1 MPIAA
6 TASFIFVYISSIIHF
21 AVCAFGINMRKS
33 LLTVCFNKL
42 ANFNITYECLMLL
55 FIVVV
60 VIVVVCDKLSAAEL
74 GVKLPIAVEF
84 NVMRVVCFSKI
95 FQLDSLKLAQFSKLN
110 WNSCSSICC
119 FIVHLFEDA
128 RKNVF
133 YSLQL
138 LFYNSI
144 NINCQRVALNS
155 V

>member
-42 ANFNITYECLMLL
+42 ANFNTTYECLMLL

-60 VIVVVCDKLSAAEL
+60 CDKLSTAEL

-84 NVMRVVCFSKI
+84 NVMRVFCFSKI
-95 FQLDSLKLAQFSKLN
+95 FQLFPTL
-110 WNSCSSICC
+110 
-119 FIVHLFEDA
+119 
-128 RKNVF
+128 
-133 YSLQL
+133 
-138 LFYNSI
+138 
-144 NINCQRVALNS
+144 
-155 V
+155 